1 MQIYSDVFKTRLLF
15 IGKLYVPLTS
25 LLLTV
30 IAYGVYNSET
40 IIADEAWLLLNSFIN
55 TIRLFHIYRVEKIIN
70 DQKFSQKES
79 HKHELIYG
87 FFALLVGTSWGG
99 VLYVFDEIVNTRE
112 LLSLVVFAFGVLT
125 GGVFSQYPSKSIAY
139 LFTVSIVATFVSY
152 FLINWEPGSL
162 LVIIGGVLFANFLFK
177 AIKLANQ
184 SLDQLFDLQ
193 KQQEMYIQELTKRVE
208 LEQQLRIER
217 ESHSK
222 RVKLA
227 TIGEA
232 AGNISHEINNPLS
245 IIYGYAGL
253 AQKKLKEHD
262 QILSVNEDLTKIRS
276 TVLRIKKVVDSM
288 LRISRSE
295 KNSLKYFV
303 IDQCLEDITGLFFEK
318 FKSYGIQL
326 KLQNEAIDKNI
337 YAEESMLSQV
347 LVNLIGNAT
356 DAIRESGV
364 GSEILIKTQSD
375 NLIYRIQVID
385 NGPGILDEHKL
396 KIFEAFFT
404 TKSSGKGTGLGLSLS
419 KELVENMG
427 GELLLKEGSPTC
439 FEIVLHKNKWPEL
452 MGQVS

>member
-1 MQIYSDVFKTRLLF
+1 MQIYSDVSKTRLLF
-15 IGKLYVPLTS
+15 VGKLYVPLTS

-30 IAYGVYNSET
+30 IAYGVYNSEV
-40 IIADEAWLLLNSFIN
+40 IIEDEVWLLLNSIIN
-55 TIRLFHIYRVEKIIN
+55 VLRLYHIYKVEKLIKE
-70 DQKFSQKES
+70 QFFSQKES
-79 HKHELIYG
+79 KKHELIYG
-87 FFALLVGTSWGG
+87 VLALVIGVSWGG
-99 VLYVFDEIVNTRE
+99 VLYVFDEVVNTRE
-112 LLSLVVFAFGVLT
+112 LLSLVIFAFGVLT
-125 GGVFSQYPSKSIAY
+125 GGVFSQYSSKTIAY
-139 LFTVSIVATFVSY
+139 IFTVSIVTIFVSY
-152 FLINWEPGSL
+152 FLINWERGSL

-184 SLDQLFDLQ
+184 SLEQMFDFQ

-208 LEQQLRIER
+208 LEQQLRIEK
-217 ESHSK
+217 ETHSK

-253 AQKKLKEHD
+253 AQRKLKENDHI
-262 QILSVNEDLTKIRS
+262 QSVNEDLTKIRS

-295 KNSLKYFV
+295 KNSLKYFA
-303 IDQCLEDITGLFFEK
+303 IHQCLEDITGLFSEK

-326 KLQNEAIDKNI
+326 NLQNEAIDQNI
-337 YAEESMLSQV
+337 YAEESMFSQV

-364 GSEILIKTQSD
+364 GSEILIKTQS
-375 NLIYRIQVID
+375 NNQYYSVQVID

-419 KELVENMG
+419 RELVENMD
-427 GELLLKEGSPTC
+427 GELLLKSGSPTC
-439 FEIVLHKNKWPEL
+439 FEVILYKKKWPEL
-452 MGQVS
+452 VEQVS